1 MAEIIINV
9 ARIVIDVVL
18 IVMLVAYLKKKEK

>member
-9 ARIVIDVVL
+9 ARIVIDVMF
-18 IVMLVAYLKKKEK
+18 IVVLVAYLKKEK

>member
-1 MAEIIINV
+1 MAEIITNV

-18 IVMLVAYLKKKEK
+18 IVMLVAYLKKER